1 MLTVQQKQQQQ
12 QSVTKNSILQK
23 IPQNRL
29 PVVHI
34 LTSRSD
40 NDDEKVRLF
49 RFL

>member
-1 MLTVQQKQQQQ
+1 MLTVQQQQQQ
-12 QSVTKNSILQK
+12 QSVTKK